1 MAGQELELARGS
13 AGRHG
18 ERADETGKEGDTTEP
33 HPPEMVAGRNDRLTV
48 PAVSA
53 LWAMFGVVA
62 VEIVVTYSRVP
73 PARLYAVSGSGAGA
87 GFGRA
92 LVFLNFP
99 VALAAL
105 PVIAL
110 AAERLRRA
118 WLPVAVAAA
127 ALCSV
132 VFWPG
137 VVDQFDLD
145 ARPVNALPAAGVA
158 LAVALAFA
166 GGLHRE
172 RVRLR
177 AVPLL
182 LLVLALPWLAADLGF
197 HLDGVPILRS
207 IFLTGKVIG
216 VRAAVHLG
224 HHHGMDG
231 VLLTLA
237 ALLLVPLARRIAAP
251 ALRLLVGAYL
261 GLEIA
266 YGLAN
271 TAQDSWLEQVVKRG
285 WTTHV
290 IPSVLRPALT
300 LPWLGIALAAAVF
313 AALIL
318 RPVRARRS
326 GPPGPRTP
334 ASPPATPRA
343 ARGG

>member
-1 MAGQELELARGS
+1 
-13 AGRHG
+13 
-18 ERADETGKEGDTTEP
+18 
-33 HPPEMVAGRNDRLTV
+33 MVAARNDRPTRGREI
-48 PAVSA
+48 PAVVA
-53 LWAMFGVVA
+53 LWGMFCLVA
-62 VEIVVTYSRVP
+62 VEIVVTYSRIP
-73 PARLYAVSGSGAGA
+73 PARLYAVSGSGVGA

-105 PVIAL
+105 PVLAL
-110 AAERLRRA
+110 AAERLRRG
-118 WLPVAVAAA
+118 VALGVVAAG
-127 ALCSV
+127 LCAV

-137 VVDQFDLD
+137 VVDQYDLD

-158 LAVALAFA
+158 LAVVLSFA
-166 GGLHRE
+166 AGLHRE
-172 RVRLR
+172 QVRLR
-177 AVPLL
+177 VAPLAL
-182 LLVLALPWLAADLGF
+182 LLVAIPWLAAELGF
-197 HLDGVPILRS
+197 HLDGVPILRW
-207 IFLTGKVIG
+207 IFLTGKVVG

-237 ALLLVPLARRIAAP
+237 ALLLVPLARRAATP
-251 ALRLLVGAYL
+251 ALRLLVGLYL

-271 TAQDSWLEQVVKRG
+271 GAQDWWLEQVAKRG

-318 RPVRARRS
+318 RPA
-326 GPPGPRTP
+326 P
-334 ASPPATPRA
+334 
-343 ARGG
+343 

>member
-1 MAGQELELARGS
+1 
-13 AGRHG
+13 
-18 ERADETGKEGDTTEP
+18 
-33 HPPEMVAGRNDRLTV
+33 MVAGRRDRLTKDHRRV
-48 PAVSA
+48 PEIPAVAA
-53 LWAMFGVVA
+53 LWAMFGLVA
-62 VEIVVTYSRVP
+62 GEIVITYSRVP
-73 PARLYAVSGSGAGA
+73 PARLYAVSGSGIDA

-118 WLPVAVAAA
+118 RLAVAGAVVAA
-127 ALCSV
+127 GLCSV

-137 VVDQFDLD
+137 VVDAYDLD
-145 ARPVNALPAAGVA
+145 ARPMNAVAAVGVA
-158 LAVALAFA
+158 LAVVLSFA
-166 GGLHRE
+166 AGLHRE

-177 AVPLL
+177 PAAGA
-182 LLVLALPWLAADLGF
+182 LLVLAIPWLAADLGF
-197 HLDGVPILRS
+197 HLDGVPVLGS
-207 IFLTGKVIG
+207 IFLTGKVVG

-237 ALLLVPLARRIAAP
+237 ALLLVPLARRIQAP
-251 ALRLLVGAYL
+251 ALRLLVGLYL

-271 TAQDSWLEQVVKRG
+271 TAQDGWLEQIAKRG
-285 WTTHV
+285 WTSHV
-290 IPSVLRPALT
+290 VPSVLRPALT
-300 LPWLGIALAAAVF
+300 PAWLGIALAAAAF

-318 RPVRARRS
+318 RRA
-326 GPPGPRTP
+326 P
-334 ASPPATPRA
+334 AR
-343 ARGG
+343 

>member
-1 MAGQELELARGS
+1 
-13 AGRHG
+13 
-18 ERADETGKEGDTTEP
+18 
-33 HPPEMVAGRNDRLTV
+33 MVAGGNGRLRISGV
-48 PAVSA
+48 AV

-62 VEIVVTYSRVP
+62 AEIVVTYSRIP
-73 PARLYAVSGSGAGA
+73 PAKLYSVSGTGIGA

-92 LVFLNFP
+92 LVFLDFP

-105 PVIAL
+105 PVLAL
-110 AAERLRRA
+110 AADRLRRGPA
-118 WLPVAVAAA
+118 VVGAVVAAG
-127 ALCSV
+127 LCSV

-137 VVDQFDLD
+137 VVDQYDLD
-145 ARPVNALPAAGVA
+145 ARSVNALPAVGVG
-158 LAVALAFA
+158 LAVVLSLAA
-166 GGLHRE
+166 GLHRE
-172 RVRLR
+172 RMRLH
-177 AVPLL
+177 AAPALL
-182 LLVLALPWLAADLGF
+182 LLLAIPWLAAELGF
-197 HLDGVPILRS
+197 HLDGVPILGS
-207 IFLTGKVIG
+207 IFLTGKVVG

-237 ALLLVPLARRIAAP
+237 ALLLVPLVRRIRAP
-251 ALRLLVGAYL
+251 ALRLVAGLYL

-271 TAQDSWLEQVVKRG
+271 TTQDAWLEQVAKRG

-290 IPSVLRPALT
+290 IPGVLHPALT
-300 LPWLGIALAAAVF
+300 LAWLGIAVAATVF

-318 RPVRARRS
+318 RPVPARRS
-326 GPPGPRTP
+326 GPSGPRTP